1 LHIGYSAHM
10 GPWPPVP
17 PVPALPAVPPLPF
30 DPLVLMIPPVA
41 PVLAP
46 AAPLGLLRPPAPPM
60 LAAPAPPGA
69 IVPPVPLAV
78 SLLLACPPLVAPASG
93 AVLFRPELL
102 QASPSRP
109 ATRMAT
115 TGVDFLN
122 ICFSVCSPAERQVQ
136 STRLTMAAIESAIFP
151 QIAAGTSDLDHS
163 HQWVCLPAML
173 VASPLPCGHG
183 AEPKDD
189 RFTFAAAVLAAN
201 SASRHPISG
210 DHGTRPPT
218 VPATLQ
224 RNSRKRQAP
233 SSRGVRGRCSS
244 APGQGAGCHCGRV
257 SACWS
262 RNKRSALCIVLDPD
276 GRPVARENLC
286 TQD

>member
-1 LHIGYSAHM
+1 M

-17 PVPALPAVPPLPF
+17 PVPELVAVPPLPF
-30 DPLVLMIPPVA
+30 DPPVPMVPPVA

-78 SLLLACPPLVAPASG
+78 SLLLACPPLVAPASA

-122 ICFSVCSPAERQVQ
+122 ICFSVCSSAGRQVQ

-163 HQWVCLPAML
+163 
-173 VASPLPCGHG
+173 
-183 AEPKDD
+183 E
-189 RFTFAAAVLAAN
+189 
-201 SASRHPISG
+201 SRETPGNLRHR
-210 DHGTRPPT
+210 H
-218 VPATLQ
+218 
-224 RNSRKRQAP
+224 
-233 SSRGVRGRCSS
+233 S
-244 APGQGAGCHCGRV
+244 APPMLRQDACPNSWSSIHVQYLVVRSRSSLTRSSLVSIRSGCWAGFRAAQMRPGVWRYAVGSGSHKAARWPGRA
-257 SACWS
+257 S
-262 RNKRSALCIVLDPD
+262 
-276 GRPVARENLC
+276 
-286 TQD
+286 